1 MAYHLRRQIRDRI
14 AATTVS
20 GLSTTSTRVFQSP
33 IFPLQTE
40 TIPGLIVSAMEADSS
55 AGTLGPAREIQR
67 IMNLSIEGYVALSA
81 TVLDTLDLI
90 AKEVEEA
97 MAGDRTINGLAT
109 ESTLNSTEI
118 RMEPELHIPV
128 GIIRLNYS
136 VEYRNLETAADAAA

>member
-20 GLSTTSTRVFQSP
+20 GLTTTSTRVFQSP
-33 IFPLQTE
+33 FFPLQTE
-40 TIPGLIVSAMEADSS
+40 SIPGLIVSAMDEDSS
-55 AGTLGPAREIQR
+55 AETLGAAREIQR
-67 IMNLSIEGYVALSA
+67 VMNLSIEGYVALSA

-118 RMEPELHIPV
+118 RMEPESHIPV
-128 GIIRLNYS
+128 GVIRLNYS